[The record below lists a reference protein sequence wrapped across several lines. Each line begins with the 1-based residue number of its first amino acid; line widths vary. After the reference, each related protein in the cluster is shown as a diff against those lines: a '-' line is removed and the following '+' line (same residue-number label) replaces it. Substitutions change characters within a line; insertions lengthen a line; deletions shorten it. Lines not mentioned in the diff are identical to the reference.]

1 MRPFLMEEGSNMTTV
16 ISFGCSDEWM
26 RTIWPYI
33 RCSADRIIVELND
46 LDAYDSMSLSEK
58 EELCRP
64 ACPDFEAS
72 LKSIQALIGEFYL
85 SAFHATRAL
94 SSDSFIVNGLRVLD
108 DKRLREL
115 ADDIRISIN
124 HPQFSFEDYEIPENR
139 KGKAWLALTDPTKE
153 PSGFKE
159 FMCCFGGE
167 VLGEFLR
174 GSGLDCD
181 VIARIRSLGSPLCVE
196 CHIPINSIGNCKVA
210 EIVKD
215 MIKHALNVKRGQ
227 FYNLDRPYL
236 KLVQDIPPQYIHE
249 VRSVSVNC
257 ETQ

>member
-1 MRPFLMEEGSNMTTV
+1 MNRDNRMGQT
-16 ISFGCSDEWM
+16 
-26 RTIWPYI
+26 PYTDFRI
-33 RCSADRIIVELND
+33 LPCSADRIIVELND

-58 EELCRP
+58 EELCSP

-139 KGKAWLALTDPTKE
+139 KGKVWLALTDPAKE

-181 VIARIRSLGSPLCVE
+181 VIARIRSLGNPLCVE

-215 MIKHALNVKRGQ
+215 MIKHALNVRGGSG
-227 FYNLDRPYL
+227 
-236 KLVQDIPPQYIHE
+236 KLNSWDKWIFCSESAILPEREEDYDE
-249 VRSVSVNC
+249 TT
-257 ETQ
+257 ETQSQPCI